1 MKRLLIA
8 LIAVF
13 VVLTGCG
20 SNNQTESK
28 PQASNTP
35 AESKQSTEQIVL
47 DFPTYQANEPGF
59 KDWWEGL
66 IEDYGNKYPEAR
78 VEMTYVPNSN
88 FINTLMTRFAANDA
102 PDIIMLP
109 SNNFIQIASDG
120 WLAPLDTFM
129 AQTDIP
135 DTWSSLQ
142 SQMQLEGSTYGL
154 VLLGHSVS
162 LYYNEKML
170 KDAGLDVPSTPQ
182 QLIDAA
188 KALTKDGVF
197 GFGMT
202 TTTNP
207 NVYNDAAYWLI
218 GQGQHWLD
226 ENGNYKLTQPEVVQ
240 AFDTVRQLYNYS
252 PEGLSP
258 EQYRQMFFDGKVA
271 MIIDG
276 PWVYAMKET
285 ANPEIAEHVQVAPP
299 PFKVYPGRLANN
311 LSLPESIPPEKK
323 EWAWKFI
330 ELAASP
336 EWQRKYAE
344 LTQNPPAMK
353 DVLTPDIY
361 DKYPQLKVFSDL
373 SKDAVNIMPPS
384 ENIMKNYNEFS
395 NLIQDAMMR
404 MMTTKDSTEAIL
416 TDLQNQL
423 NAKVAP

>member
-20 SNNQTESK
+20 SNNGSNNQTENK

-78 VEMTYVPNSN
+78 IEMTYVPNSN

-120 WLAPLDTFM
+120 WLTPLDTFM

-162 LYYNEKML
+162 LYYNEKIL

-188 KALTKDGVF
+188 KALTKTVF

-252 PEGLSP
+252 PEGLSA
-258 EQYRQMFFDGKVA
+258 GA
-271 MIIDG
+271 
-276 PWVYAMKET
+276 
-285 ANPEIAEHVQVAPP
+285 
-299 PFKVYPGRLANN
+299 
-311 LSLPESIPPEKK
+311 IP
-323 EWAWKFI
+323 
-330 ELAASP
+330 S
-336 EWQRKYAE
+336 
-344 LTQNPPAMK
+344 N
-353 DVLTPDIY
+353 VL
-361 DKYPQLKVFSDL
+361 
-373 SKDAVNIMPPS
+373 
-384 ENIMKNYNEFS
+384 
-395 NLIQDAMMR
+395 
-404 MMTTKDSTEAIL
+404 
-416 TDLQNQL
+416 
-423 NAKVAP
+423 